1 MVVLTDAV
9 ALGCLERKVRDS
21 CGISVTGET
30 PRSSEEAH
38 RTPRGKR
45 SDLEWKSTN
54 SVMNAI
60 LYRLFQWPHRN
71 GPLFF
76 MPTKSQIVFQR
87 KGHA

>member
-1 MVVLTDAV
+1 MAITSDAV

-30 PRSSEEAH
+30 PQNGEEAH

-45 SDLEWKSTN
+45 SDLKWKSTA

-60 LYRLFQWPHRN
+60 L
-71 GPLFF
+71 
-76 MPTKSQIVFQR
+76 
-87 KGHA
+87 